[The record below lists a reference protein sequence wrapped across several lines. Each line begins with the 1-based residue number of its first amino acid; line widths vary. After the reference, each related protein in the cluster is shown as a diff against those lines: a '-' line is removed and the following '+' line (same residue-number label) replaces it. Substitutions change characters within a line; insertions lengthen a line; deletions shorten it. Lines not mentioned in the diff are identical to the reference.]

1 MGLIYETFDVKS
13 DWTLSL
19 ICKFLY
25 IIRKDM
31 IDANFR
37 AISSL
42 ESRECCRKYSCTV
55 NVAVSENIVAVT
67 GKKVA
72 VSIARSS
79 CEGLPRSG
87 NTVI

>member
-1 MGLIYETFDVKS
+1 
-13 DWTLSL
+13 
-19 ICKFLY
+19 
-25 IIRKDM
+25 M

-42 ESRECCRKYSCTV
+42 ESMECCRKYSCTV

-87 NTVI
+87 NTVLRHWHFVIMVCPVPLVTD